1 MANFNAVN
9 YARTIAVPSVKI
21 PPGEIKG
28 DVQVGY
34 DEYTS
39 LANFTTADQIL
50 TGIVVP
56 AGARVKSVTV
66 INPTNGGTI
75 IVGIAGSTSKYGSFA
90 AGATTVNVSLA
101 TPNTVDEAI
110 IIGASANATATGL
123 YKILV
128 EWIKL

>member
-9 YARTIAVPSVKI
+9 YARLIAVPSVKI

-28 DVQVGY
+28 QANMGY

-39 LANFTTADQIL
+39 LANFTTADSIL

-56 AGARVKSVTV
+56 AGARVIRVTV
-66 INPTNGGTI
+66 INPTNGGTLT
-75 IVGIAGSTSKYGSFA
+75 VGIAGSASKYGSFA
-90 AGATTVNVSLA
+90 AGATTTVPSLA

-110 IIGASANATATGL
+110 VIGASASATATGL
-123 YKILV
+123 YKIVV
-128 EWIKL
+128 EWVKI